1 MPPRPPVRPTVLA
14 ASVLALSALAPAG
27 GARAE
32 TLQDAIALA
41 YQSNPTLQVQR
52 AQLRAL
58 DETYVQARSGL
69 RPQVSA
75 GVEAD
80 YQQGLSTYNTPV
92 EDVGASVSA
101 TQPIYNGG
109 ATTAE
114 TRAAEAD
121 IQSGRQ
127 QLRQVETS
135 VLQGVIGAYA
145 DVRRDQ
151 EALSIAQTNVN
162 VLQNQLAE
170 TRARFDAG
178 QRTRTDTAQ
187 AEARLAAAQA
197 QLSSALGQLSVSRAA
212 YAAVVGQ
219 SPGDLAPPPALPGL
233 PASVDEAFAAAARD
247 NPAIQGADFDE
258 QAAAARVAAAKAA
271 NHATFGLRAQVGE
284 TGYYA
289 NDAALGLTS
298 NLWARSITASAVFTK
313 PLFTGGLNESKV
325 RQALETDTAKRI
337 AIEAAQRQT
346 VQQVAQAWSQVTTAR
361 ANTASNAQQ
370 VQADQVA
377 FEGVKQEASVGLRTT
392 LDILNAEQ
400 ELRSAE
406 LALTDA
412 RHDEYLADASLLA
425 AMGRLNIA
433 ALDPAAPAYDPDRS
447 FQRVKHAGALP
458 WDGVV
463 AGLDS
468 IGAGPAP
475 AAPAGP
481 ATPGKAGG
489 TVMP

>member
-1 MPPRPPVRPTVLA
+1 MPFRSPLRPALCLSLLA
-14 ASVLALSALAPAG
+14 APLLA
-27 GARAE
+27 GAAQAE
-32 TLQDAIALA
+32 TLQDAVALA
-41 YQSNPTLQVQR
+41 YQTNPTLQGQR

-58 DETYVQARSGL
+58 DESYVQARSGL

-80 YQQGLSTYNTPV
+80 YEQNLSTYNTPV
-92 EDVGASVSA
+92 EDVGASISA

-114 TRAAEAD
+114 TRAAEYD

-127 QLRQVETS
+127 QLRQVEAN
-135 VLQGVIGAYA
+135 VLQAVITAYA

-151 EALSIAQTNVN
+151 EALAIAQTNVN
-162 VLQNQLAE
+162 VLQSQLDE

-197 QLSSALGQLSVSRAA
+197 QLSTARGQLSVSRAE

-219 SPGDLAPPPALPGL
+219 DPGDLAPPPALPGL
-233 PASVDEAFAAAARD
+233 PGGVDEAFSAAARE
-247 NPAIQGADFDE
+247 NPSIRAADFDE
-258 QAAAARVAAAKAA
+258 QAASARVAVAKAA

-289 NDAALGLTS
+289 NDRALGLTS
-298 NLWARSITASAVFTK
+298 NLWDHSITASAVFTQ

-325 RQALETDTAKRI
+325 RQALETDTAKRV
-337 AIEAAQRQT
+337 AVEAAQRQT
-346 VQQVAQAWSQVTTAR
+346 VQAVAQAWSQLTAAR
-361 ANTASNAQQ
+361 ANVASNDRQ

-377 FEGVKQEASVGLRTT
+377 FEGVRQEAGVGLRTT
-392 LDILNAEQ
+392 LDILNADQ

-433 ALDPAAPAYDPDRS
+433 LLDPAAPAYDPDRS
-447 FQRVKHAGALP
+447 FQKIKHAGALP

-463 AGLDS
+463 SRLDS

-475 AAPAGP
+475 TPPPTGP
-481 ATPGKAGG
+481 AEPARAGG
-489 TVMP
+489 TVLP